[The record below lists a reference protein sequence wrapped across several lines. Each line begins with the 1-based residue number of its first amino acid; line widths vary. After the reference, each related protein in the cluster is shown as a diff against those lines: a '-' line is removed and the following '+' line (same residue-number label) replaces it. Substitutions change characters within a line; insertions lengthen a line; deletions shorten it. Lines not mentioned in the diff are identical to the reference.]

1 MLSALRCRLQLSG
14 LIIVLYFFS
23 TLLLSVYPEISF
35 KKSVYGLFIASSG
48 SICIFLLLRQW
59 EKSQTKPHFHPPLNA
74 KKETTKN
81 PIEHL
86 ESVHELEQILN
97 EAQNKNIELIQK
109 QNVLEEALHKLENE
123 KAQFEQKIKDIHHQL
138 ASKSSEAD
146 EELRRKTTLLSEYQ
160 ETINQQRE
168 VIQKKQDQ
176 TNELET
182 KVRDLKYEVKTLLQ
196 LAEINSNDK
205 KRNTNHSDQKDEK
218 ISDSPIHYT
227 AAIVKSPEEAS
238 LHLGKCIDIAQK
250 ITSSNRFN
258 NGSSRFQ
265 HMPLDNSALDF
276 RRLFDSLRSEVSSGV
291 IVYSLKENR
300 LIFAN
305 NQIHSMLGWDP
316 ERFTQ
321 HFSEIIREGYEDWN
335 HALCRLSPSS
345 ETKARLLLKT
355 NNGQNLLVNCHL
367 KMIPT
372 GIFRHYVI
380 GILYPA

>member
-1 MLSALRCRLQLSG
+1 MLLALRRRLQLSG

-23 TLLLSVYPEISF
+23 TLLLSVYPEINF
-35 KKSVYGLFIASSG
+35 KKLVYGLLIASLG

-59 EKSQTKPHFHPPLNA
+59 EKSRTRAPFRSFNA
-74 KKETTKN
+74 SEPQATKN

-86 ESVHELEQILN
+86 ENIHEYEKALG
-97 EAQNKNIELIQK
+97 EAQTKNIELIQK
-109 QNVLEEALHKLENE
+109 QNALEEALHKLENE
-123 KAQFEQKIKDIHHQL
+123 KSQFEQRIEDVNHQL
-138 ASKSSEAD
+138 STKSSEAE
-146 EELRRKTTLLSEYQ
+146 EELRRKATLLSEYQ

-176 TNELET
+176 IVELEVT
-182 KVRDLKYEVKTLLQ
+182 VRDLKYEVKTLLQ
-196 LAEINSNDK
+196 LAEIHNNDK
-205 KRNTNHSDQKDEK
+205 KRNTNRKEAVEEN
-218 ISDSPIHYT
+218 IPDSPVHYT
-227 AAIVKSPEEAS
+227 GALVKSPEEAS
-238 LHLGKCIDIAQK
+238 IHLGKCIDIAQK

-258 NGSSRFQ
+258 NGPSRFQ

-276 RRLFDSLRSEVSSGV
+276 RRLFDSLRSETSSGV
-291 IVYSLKENR
+291 VVYSLKENR

-305 NQIHSMLGWDP
+305 NQIQSMLGWNP
-316 ERFTQ
+316 EKFTQ
-321 HFSEIIREGYEDWN
+321 YFSEIIREGYEDWN
-335 HALCRLSPSS
+335 HALGQLSPSI

-355 NNGQNLLVNCHL
+355 NSGQNLLVNCHL